1 MATQGVK
8 DMITFMTSEPV
19 LDGAPV
25 VHMLEYIDGFEF
37 SRPEVNETSD
47 PHVIVGQLVYKPET
61 VAKSL
66 PYWEEV
72 VRTSKANEPKT
83 LAYGIAKDPKD
94 GNTLFTIEAYENEA
108 ALKDVHV
115 KSKAIEES
123 IKNTKDLRESLQ
135 HTFLKFYAGYLHR

>member
-8 DMITFMTSEPV
+8 DMISFMTSNPV
-19 LDGAPV
+19 LDGAPT
-25 VHMLEYIDGFEF
+25 VHMLEYVDGLEF
-37 SRPEVNETSD
+37 SRPEVNKTSD
-47 PHVIVGQLVYKPET
+47 PYFIVGQLVYKPDGL
-61 VAKSL
+61 VKSL
-66 PYWEEV
+66 PYWAEV
-72 VRTSKANEPKT
+72 VKTSKADEPKT

-94 GNTLFTIEAYENEA
+94 ANNLFTIEAYENEA

-123 IKNTKDLRESLQ
+123 IKNQKDLRESLQ

>member
-8 DMITFMTSEPV
+8 DMISFMTSNPV

-25 VHMLEYIDGFEF
+25 VHMLEYVDGLEF
-37 SRPEVNETSD
+37 SRPEVNTTSD
-47 PHVIVGQLVYKPET
+47 PYVIVGQLVYKPDSST
-61 VAKSL
+61 KSL
-66 PYWEEV
+66 PYWEAV
-72 VRTSKANEPKT
+72 VKTSKANEPKT
-83 LAYGIAKDPKD
+83 LVYGIAKDPKD
-94 GNTLFTIEAYENEA
+94 PNNLFTIEAYENEA
-108 ALKDVHV
+108 ALKDIHV